1 MTRRFLAYFLIWLL
15 IAVPTLSYAWLPIVG
30 GVANTV
36 IATKAGQ
43 VLSKKGA
50 RWVKHQYSKG
60 KLSEGLQWLIAMC
73 GSYQSLT
80 GETCIDVGR
89 KAYDILTKDGW
100 QTEQN
105 GNGIEIYKQNSECQ
119 EFDIYYGPIAVSGKL
134 SDIKYP
140 ATRKIQDYHN
150 YLLKEYPRSD
160 GFIHDNIHTSTL
172 DIIHEK
178 LDKSRK
184 GKLNNKYHLN
194 NGHYKRIDY
203 LQHSYS
209 IKNHLGVFTSGHYS
223 VNLIVYNSC
232 YGDKTYLTKD
242 DIWDMI
248 QDPSNG
254 FNDQDITNI
263 LKYDYSDKSVTINN
277 HTYNGGDIK
286 PSFDPNININRDGD
300 GTDGKP
306 GWGLEIDPTF
316 APKLVPII
324 VNPNIKI
331 GLPDINYNNCTANA
345 QGAIVNCDKLERKY
359 NIDID
364 GDGKIGNDD
373 PTCPDGYTLKDDKCV
388 KVDPKPPSDEPK
400 DPKDPKPPATKDPQ
414 PPAEQKPWVC
424 STSSLTQKICS
435 WIDWTKEEP
444 AIPADDPIIPID
456 KTKDIELDK
465 NILTF
470 NKSCPAPQSFSFNML
485 GKTHSNQ
492 FDFKPFCDVAIAI
505 KPIILAVGGL
515 VSIYILT
522 GTPRPSD
529 D

>member
-15 IAVPTLSYAWLPIVG
+15 IAVPTLSYAWFPIVG

-36 IATKAGQ
+36 IATKARQ

-89 KAYDILTKDGW
+89 KAYDILTKDNW
-100 QTEQN
+100 QIEQT
-105 GNGIEIYKQNSECQ
+105 GNGIEIYKVGCGYTGYPMDVLYDTFELACNSFLSQKKKYFKTDSVVIEP
-119 EFDIYYGPIAVSGKL
+119 DSYGEKTCFVKS
-134 SDIKYP
+134 
-140 ATRKIQDYHN
+140 
-150 YLLKEYPRSD
+150 
-160 GFIHDNIHTSTL
+160 TST
-172 DIIHEK
+172 ITGS
-178 LDKSRK
+178 KSK
-184 GKLNNKYHLN
+184 
-194 NGHYKRIDY
+194 
-203 LQHSYS
+203 SAVA
-209 IKNHLGVFTSGHYS
+209 IKQICNDDRHRR
-223 VNLIVYNSC
+223 
-232 YGDKTYLTKD
+232 YLTSD
-242 DIWDMI
+242 DIWNMI

-286 PSFDPNININRDGD
+286 LSFDPNININRDGD

-306 GWGLEIDPTF
+306 GWGLEIAPEF
-316 APKLVPII
+316 APKIVPII

-345 QGAIVNCDKLERKY
+345 KGAIVNCDKLEREY
-359 NIDID
+359 DIDID

-424 STSSLTQKICS
+424 STSSLTQKICG

-492 FDFKPFCDVAIAI
+492 FDFKPFCDVATAI

>member
-1 MTRRFLAYFLIWLL
+1 MKKKFIVYFCIW
-15 IAVPTLSYAWLPIVG
+15 IVVTIPTLSYAWLPL
-30 GVANTV
+30 ANAAATV
-36 IATKAGQ
+36 ITATKAGQ
-43 VLSKKGA
+43 VLI
-50 RWVKHQYSKG
+50 SKG
-60 KLSEGLQWLIAMC
+60 GRVVKYAVPAEKLKKAAIAVYGFCMNYSAFTGDTC
-73 GSYQSLT
+73 GEY
-80 GETCIDVGR
+80 GKRV
-89 KAYDILTKDGW
+89 YDILTKDGW

-105 GNGIEIYKQNSECQ
+105 GNGIEIYKQNSSAFLVYCHGNL
-119 EFDIYYGPIAVSGKL
+119 D
-134 SDIKYP
+134 YP
-140 ATRKIQDYHN
+140 SPSCKRDYHDLESHIVTRYTKIYGFN
-150 YLLKEYPRSD
+150 YKYIDFTNAYKRSHSARQCI
-160 GFIHDNIHTSTL
+160 G
-172 DIIHEK
+172 
-178 LDKSRK
+178 RK
-184 GKLNNKYHLN
+184 NNKYP
-194 NGHYKRIDY
+194 IDNFFV
-203 LQHSYS
+203 
-209 IKNHLGVFTSGHYS
+209 KVKVDGN
-223 VNLIVYNSC
+223 YNSIDAGISVYC
-232 YGDKTYLTKD
+232 VFDNDKKYLTSD

-286 PSFDPNININRDGD
+286 LSFDPNININRDGD

-306 GWGLEIDPTF
+306 GWGLEIAPEF
-316 APKLVPII
+316 APKIVPII

-364 GDGKIGNDD
+364 GDGKIGNED

-388 KVDPKPPSDEPK
+388 KVDPKPPSDDPK

-424 STSSLTQKICS
+424 STSSLTQKICG

-492 FDFKPFCDVAIAI
+492 FDFKPFCDVATAI

>member
-1 MTRRFLAYFLIWLL
+1 MKKKFIVYFCIW
-15 IAVPTLSYAWLPIVG
+15 IVVTIPTLSYAWLPL
-30 GVANTV
+30 ANAAATV
-36 IATKAGQ
+36 ITATKAGQ
-43 VLSKKGA
+43 VLI
-50 RWVKHQYSKG
+50 SKG
-60 KLSEGLQWLIAMC
+60 GRVVKYAVPAEKLKNAAIAVYGFCMNYSAFTGDTC
-73 GSYQSLT
+73 GEY
-80 GETCIDVGR
+80 GKRV
-89 KAYDILTKDGW
+89 YDILTKDGW
-100 QTEQN
+100 QTEQT
-105 GNGIEIYKQNSECQ
+105 GNGIEIYKSQACDYEYSSISTGRSKYKSEDALVKGFYRYNHRYNSDNSTFRFNYYEGMPTVENKRVDAFV
-119 EFDIYYGPIAVSGKL
+119 EF
-134 SDIKYP
+134 
-140 ATRKIQDYHN
+140 T
-150 YLLKEYPRSD
+150 RSD
-160 GFIHDNIHTSTL
+160 G
-172 DIIHEK
+172 
-178 LDKSRK
+178 DKNGFRVYIDCI
-184 GKLNNKYHLN
+184 LNENKN
-194 NGHYKRIDY
+194 K
-203 LQHSYS
+203 Q
-209 IKNHLGVFTSGHYS
+209 
-223 VNLIVYNSC
+223 
-232 YGDKTYLTKD
+232 YLTSD

-286 PSFDPNININRDGD
+286 FSFDPNVNINRDGD

-364 GDGKIGNDD
+364 GDGKIGNED

-388 KVDPKPPSDEPK
+388 KVDPKPPSDE
-400 DPKDPKPPATKDPQ
+400 PKDPKPPATKDPQ

-424 STSSLTQKICS
+424 STSSLTQKICG

-492 FDFKPFCDVAIAI
+492 FDFKPFCDVATAI

>member
-1 MTRRFLAYFLIWLL
+1 MTRRFLAYFLIWML
-15 IAVPTLSYAWLPIVG
+15 IAVPTLSYAWFPIVG
-30 GVANTV
+30 GVANTI

-50 RWVKHQYSKG
+50 RWVKHQYESG
-60 KLSEGLQWLIAMC
+60 KLSEGLQWLLVMC
-73 GSYQSLT
+73 GSYQDFT
-80 GETCIDVGR
+80 GDTCVDVGR

-100 QTEQN
+100 QTEQTD
-105 GNGIEIYKQNSECQ
+105 NGIEIYKVVVECGYTGYPRDALYDTFELACNSFLSHEKKYFKQDSVVIEQNSLGQKTC
-119 EFDIYYGPIAVSGKL
+119 FVKS
-134 SDIKYP
+134 
-140 ATRKIQDYHN
+140 
-150 YLLKEYPRSD
+150 
-160 GFIHDNIHTSTL
+160 TST
-172 DIIHEK
+172 INGSK
-178 LDKSRK
+178 NKSAV
-184 GKLNNKYHLN
+184 G
-194 NGHYKRIDY
+194 
-203 LQHSYS
+203 
-209 IKNHLGVFTSGHYS
+209 IKQICNDDRHRR
-223 VNLIVYNSC
+223 
-232 YGDKTYLTKD
+232 YLTSD
-242 DIWDMI
+242 DIWNMI

-286 PSFDPNININRDGD
+286 FSFDPNVNINRDGD

-364 GDGKIGNDD
+364 GDGKIGNED

-414 PPAEQKPWVC
+414 LPEQKPWVC
-424 STSSLTQKICS
+424 STSSLTQKICD
-435 WIDWTKEEP
+435 WIDFTKEEP

-492 FDFKPFCDVAIAI
+492 FDFKPFCDVATAI